1 MAAAADHKI
10 SVFTGPVFG
19 TGDMSYGQTRRGGPW
34 LIPARFW
41 KVIVYKKS
49 DGTKSATGFLLD
61 QSDEIADL
69 MEGFTPLP
77 RARET
82 ARIHQRA
89 VEEMEGLTS
98 LDFGPLRNFD
108 PLHQLETTKRSVR
121 IRLPDQI
128 VL

>member
-19 TGDMSYGQTRRGGPW
+19 AGDYELRPDEARRPVAHSCT
-34 LIPARFW
+34 IW

-82 ARIHQRA
+82 RIHQRA